1 MVHVLHSHPNLSG
14 YQPSS
19 SNDFEDTESDQNS
32 WGDDSSDE
40 SSGNENGSCHNLDDM
55 DDPNDKDVEMENQQQ
70 DEETEV
76 HSGVDSSTISHFF
89 GPLNSLP
96 RPPEMGPH
104 VLDTP
109 STNHSPGLTLSGPT
123 EFILYPPQTPP
134 LKKSEKQLCSSASDR
149 DGNPCSDQCYLRLKV
164 VKDLPEG
171 SAVNYLRR
179 FGNRSS
185 GEEGRTPGSPSAEE
199 TGDDSMHHEM
209 GKRKVPKNTTELPEN
224 LTLVSDDIQGSFKKQ
239 KRAWSAVT
247 GNDFILWI
255 HVQVKKN
262 GRWNPGNL
270 ITMKALCPPK
280 LRVNLLQT
288 NSATLLVFLDKGL
301 RTVPDV
307 EQKALATVQN
317 GLISR
322 NLLSG
327 LKTCIELSSDMFDDK
342 AGMPRGAV
350 GMPSSFSEDEET

>member
-1 MVHVLHSHPNLSG
+1 MGRANERFMSFTAIPTFQVISPQARMTLRILNLIK
-14 YQPSS
+14 
-19 SNDFEDTESDQNS
+19 NS

-40 SSGNENGSCHNLDDM
+40 SSGNLGGISPFTLKHFMKWYL
-55 DDPNDKDVEMENQQQ
+55 
-70 DEETEV
+70 
-76 HSGVDSSTISHFF
+76 TIIFMAV
-89 GPLNSLP
+89 N
-96 RPPEMGPH
+96 
-104 VLDTP
+104 
-109 STNHSPGLTLSGPT
+109 
-123 EFILYPPQTPP
+123 
-134 LKKSEKQLCSSASDR
+134 KSEKQLCSSSASDR

-164 VKDLPEG
+164 AKDLPEG

-199 TGDDSMHHEM
+199 TGDD
-209 GKRKVPKNTTELPEN
+209 L
-224 LTLVSDDIQGSFKKQ
+224 
-239 KRAWSAVT
+239 T

-262 GRWNPGNL
+262 GSWNPGNL
-270 ITMKALCPPK
+270 ITLKALCPPK

-307 EQKALATVQN
+307 EQKGISHGTEWLN
-317 GLISR
+317 ISR

-342 AGMPRGAV
+342 AGMPQGAV